1 MSRNKHRSFAHD
13 RYSLVN
19 DRTQTSRMSPNH
31 EQMYVKIKSSKAFM
45 PKDVVLVRDMIQ
57 KIDKIRQ
64 ESEDYGSMKS
74 KREKD

>member
-1 MSRNKHRSFAHD
+1 
-13 RYSLVN
+13 
-19 DRTQTSRMSPNH
+19 MSPSH
-31 EQMYVKIKSSKAFM
+31 DQMYVKIKSSKAFM